1 MEMKFNVPLTE
12 ADFTNAIDYLD
23 DHEGY
28 YDITPS
34 QILTSL
40 LDQKIDLDHED
51 AEWLI
56 NCIPEENKKE
66 VIKQFYD
73 RYIHIIT
80 DCLTEHLS
88 IED

>member
-1 MEMKFNVPLTE
+1 MELKLNVPLSE

-40 LDQKIDLDHED
+40 LNQNIDLDNEE

-56 NCIPEENKKE
+56 KCIPEENKTE
-66 VIKQFYD
+66 IIKQFYD
-73 RYIHIIT
+73 RYITTIT
-80 DCLTEHLS
+80 DTLKVHLS